1 MFAANVP
8 RPMAAPPPSRVKAE
22 APFRG
27 GGAKRFRGSITL
39 RVLAAL
45 LGYPDAAMRAHLPEM
60 RELLSAEDA
69 VSPAR
74 REEIGRLMNLL
85 QRADPL
91 AIEAAY
97 VEIFD
102 RGRATSLHLFEHVHG
117 DSRDRGPAMIDLGE
131 TYAKAGLILTS
142 TELPDYLPAVLE
154 FVSTQPP
161 REARAFLSEI
171 AHILNAIFG
180 GLCKRRSAYASV
192 VGALIELAGEK
203 AQAVDPQPDEP
214 LDESWAEPVVFDGCS
229 AKGQAKPGQAQ
240 PIHVVRKS
248 AAIGA
253 QPGASA

>member
-1 MFAANVP
+1 MFAANSP
-8 RPMAAPPPSRVKAE
+8 KPMSR
-22 APFRG
+22 
-27 GGAKRFRGSITL
+27 SL

-45 LGYPDAAMRAHLPEM
+45 LSYPDARTRACIPEM
-60 RELLSAEDA
+60 RDLLEAEAA
-69 VSPAR
+69 VLPSR
-74 REEIGRLMNLL
+74 RIEIKALLETL

-91 AIEAAY
+91 ATEAAY
-97 VEIFD
+97 VEMFD
-102 RGRATSLHLFEHVHG
+102 RGRTTSLHLFEHVHG

-171 AHILNAIFG
+171 AHILNALFG
-180 GLCKRRSAYASV
+180 ALCKRDSAYASV

-203 AQAVDPQPDEP
+203 AQAVEVPIEEP

-240 PIHVVRKS
+240 PIHVVRRSVTHS
-248 AAIGA
+248 A
-253 QPGASA
+253 

>member
-1 MFAANVP
+1 MFAP
-8 RPMAAPPPSRVKAE
+8 TPPKPMSK
-22 APFRG
+22 
-27 GGAKRFRGSITL
+27 SL

-45 LGYPDAAMRAHLPEM
+45 LAYPDAQARQHLPEM
-60 RELLSAEDA
+60 RELLRVEAA
-69 VSPAR
+69 VSPSR
-74 REEIGRLMNLL
+74 RAEIEALMETL

-91 AIEAAY
+91 ESEAAY
-97 VEIFD
+97 VEMFD

-142 TELPDYLPAVLE
+142 AELPDYLPAVLE

-161 REARAFLSEI
+161 REARAFLAEI
-171 AHILNAIFG
+171 VHILNAVFG
-180 GLCKRRSAYASV
+180 ALRKRDSAYASV
-192 VGALIELAGEK
+192 LGALIELAGEK
-203 AQAVDPQPDEP
+203 AQSVEPRAEEP

-248 AAIGA
+248 ALTSA
-253 QPGASA
+253 QPGAVS